1 MRMSFATAD
10 STGSRL
16 PRIHRFRGKLEVGPH
31 AVGLRLAAAGKTA
44 GLASRL
50 PVRGMRGAA
59 AVPEAFV
66 LHVLSRISSH
76 TSRILLAMWHSRRTI
91 KSVEKGGFD
100 DGQDQSHESIPPVS
114 ARGRDSRSGARAEPD
129 AGSRRAREGGVPQ
142 TALRTMNDERSTRGS
157 VFIVHRSITGCAS
170 RTRS

>member
-1 MRMSFATAD
+1 MSFATAD

-50 PVRGMRGAA
+50 PIRGMRGAA

-66 LHVLSRISSH
+66 LHILTRISGH
-76 TSRILLAMWHSRRTI
+76 AAILLQSGIPVAVSDPMRDEDLKVDKVNPTSQFHPYQPVDATPVAEREPSRMQAA
-91 KSVEKGGFD
+91 VERVKAAF
-100 DGQDQSHESIPPVS
+100 
-114 ARGRDSRSGARAEPD
+114 
-129 AGSRRAREGGVPQ
+129 RRR
-142 TALRTMNDERSTRGS
+142 R
-157 VFIVHRSITGCAS
+157 
-170 RTRS
+170 